1 LSVENCEKDGIP
13 NYEGDQEKEATQQH
27 TSPQVD
33 QEKEATQQ
41 HTSPQVDQEK
51 EATQQHTSP
60 QVDEEQRYIIHL
72 ENELSHAQVEC
83 QKAKEEAHNNMNKLR
98 YLMADFD
105 NYRKRT
111 EKQVESKINQGKA
124 ELILKFV
131 SIHDDLSRAI
141 GTAKQSKSDEVVI
154 EGLEGILRNVDTL
167 FDAEGVKEIET
178 TGTPF
183 DPNIHDAISFK
194 YDDTVP
200 ENTVIT
206 EIRKG
211 YMISDKVLR
220 PSLVEISKRIVK
232 NSAIDSNRTKGD

>member
-1 LSVENCEKDGIP
+1 LSVENCEKDSVSNSDG
-13 NYEGDQEKEATQQH
+13 EGEEVIQQGSSHDEKDQDY
-27 TSPQVD
+27 V
-33 QEKEATQQ
+33 
-41 HTSPQVDQEK
+41 
-51 EATQQHTSP
+51 
-60 QVDEEQRYIIHL
+60 INL
-72 ENELSHAQVEC
+72 ENQLSQTEEER
-83 QKAKEEAHNNMNKLR
+83 QKAKEEADNNLNKLR

-105 NYRKRT
+105 NYRKRM
-111 EKQVESKINQGKA
+111 ERQVESKINQGKA

-131 SIHDDLSRAI
+131 SIHDDLSRAVE
-141 GTAKQSKSDEVVI
+141 TAKQGKSEQVVI
-154 EGLEGILRNVDTL
+154 EGLEGILRNVETL

-200 ENTVIT
+200 ENTVIA

-220 PSLVEISKRIVK
+220 PSLVEISKKIVK
-232 NSAIDSNRTKGD
+232 NSVNESNRTKGD

>member
-1 LSVENCEKDGIP
+1 MSVENCEKDSVSNSDG
-13 NYEGDQEKEATQQH
+13 EGEEVIQQGSSHDEKDQ
-27 TSPQVD
+27 D
-33 QEKEATQQ
+33 
-41 HTSPQVDQEK
+41 
-51 EATQQHTSP
+51 
-60 QVDEEQRYIIHL
+60 YIINL
-72 ENELSHAQVEC
+72 ENQLSQTEEER
-83 QKAKEEAHNNMNKLR
+83 QKAKEEADNNLNKLR

-105 NYRKRT
+105 NYRKRM
-111 EKQVESKINQGKA
+111 ERQVESKINQGKA

-131 SIHDDLSRAI
+131 SIHDDLSRAVE
-141 GTAKQSKSDEVVI
+141 TAKQGKSEQVVI
-154 EGLEGILRNVDTL
+154 EGLESILRNVETL

-200 ENTVIT
+200 ENTVIA

-220 PSLVEISKRIVK
+220 PSLVEISKKIVK
-232 NSAIDSNRTKGD
+232 NSVNESNRTKGD

>member
-1 LSVENCEKDGIP
+1 MSVENCEKD
-13 NYEGDQEKEATQQH
+13 NASNNEGDEEVEVVQQQQQP
-27 TSPQVD
+27 SPQED
-33 QEKEATQQ
+33 KER
-41 HTSPQVDQEK
+41 E
-51 EATQQHTSP
+51 
-60 QVDEEQRYIIHL
+60 YIVHL
-72 ENELSHAQVEC
+72 ENELSQAEAERQR
-83 QKAKEEAHNNMNKLR
+83 AKEEADNNLNKLR

-105 NYRKRT
+105 NYRKRM
-111 EKQVESKINQGKA
+111 ERQIESKINQGKA

-141 GTAKQSKSDEVVI
+141 ETAKQGKSDQVVI
-154 EGLEGILRNVDTL
+154 QGLEGILRNVETL

-200 ENTVIT
+200 ENTVIA

-211 YMISDKVLR
+211 YMMSDKVLR

>member
-1 LSVENCEKDGIP
+1 LSVENCEKD
-13 NYEGDQEKEATQQH
+13 NASNNEGDEEVEVVQQYP
-27 TSPQVD
+27 SPQED
-33 QEKEATQQ
+33 KEQE
-41 HTSPQVDQEK
+41 HIV
-51 EATQQHTSP
+51 
-60 QVDEEQRYIIHL
+60 HL
-72 ENELSHAQVEC
+72 ENELSQAEAERQR
-83 QKAKEEAHNNMNKLR
+83 AKEEADNNLNKLK

-105 NYRKRT
+105 NYRKRM
-111 EKQVESKINQGKA
+111 ERQIESKINQGKA

-141 GTAKQSKSDEVVI
+141 ETAKQGKSDQVVI
-154 EGLEGILRNVDTL
+154 QGLEGILRNVETL

-200 ENTVIT
+200 ENTVIA

-211 YMISDKVLR
+211 YMMSDKVLR

>member
-1 LSVENCEKDGIP
+1 LSVENCEKDNTSDDAGEEE
-13 NYEGDQEKEATQQH
+13 EGVIKQQP
-27 TSPQVD
+27 SPQKNKE
-33 QEKEATQQ
+33 QE
-41 HTSPQVDQEK
+41 
-51 EATQQHTSP
+51 
-60 QVDEEQRYIIHL
+60 YIVHL
-72 ENELSHAQVEC
+72 ENELSRAEADR
-83 QKAKEEAHNNMNKLR
+83 QKAKEEADNNMNKLR

-105 NYRKRT
+105 NYRKRMERQT
-111 EKQVESKINQGKA
+111 ESKINQGKA

-141 GTAKQSKSDEVVI
+141 KTARQDKSDQVVI
-154 EGLEGILRNVDTL
+154 QGLEGILRNVESL

-200 ENTVIT
+200 ENTVIS

-211 YMISDKVLR
+211 YMMSDKVLR

-232 NSAIDSNRTKGD
+232 NSATDSNRTKGD

>member
-1 LSVENCEKDGIP
+1 MSVENCEKD
-13 NYEGDQEKEATQQH
+13 NTSSNEGQEEEEVIQRQP
-27 TSPQVD
+27 SPPED
-33 QEKEATQQ
+33 KNQE
-41 HTSPQVDQEK
+41 
-51 EATQQHTSP
+51 
-60 QVDEEQRYIIHL
+60 YIIYL
-72 ENELSHAQVEC
+72 ENELSRAEVER
-83 QKAKEEAHNNMNKLR
+83 QKAKEEADNNMNKLR

-105 NYRKRT
+105 NYRKRM
-111 EKQVESKINQGKA
+111 EKQIESKINQGKA

-141 GTAKQSKSDEVVI
+141 ETAKQDKSDQVVI
-154 EGLEGILRNVDTL
+154 EGLEGILRNAETL

-178 TGTPF
+178 IGTPF

-200 ENTVIT
+200 ENTVIA

-232 NSAIDSNRTKGD
+232 NTAIDSNRIKGD

>member
-1 LSVENCEKDGIP
+1 MSVENCEKDKASSNEREEEAEEDVQQQSP
-13 NYEGDQEKEATQQH
+13 PREGKDQE
-27 TSPQVD
+27 
-33 QEKEATQQ
+33 
-41 HTSPQVDQEK
+41 
-51 EATQQHTSP
+51 
-60 QVDEEQRYIIHL
+60 YIIHL
-72 ENELSHAQVEC
+72 ENELSQAEVER
-83 QKAKEEAHNNMNKLR
+83 QKALEEADNNMNKLR

-105 NYRKRT
+105 NYRKRM
-111 EKQVESKINQGKA
+111 EKQIESKINQGKA

-141 GTAKQSKSDEVVI
+141 ETAKQGKSDQVVV
-154 EGLEGILRNVDTL
+154 EGLEGILRNVETL

-183 DPNIHDAISFK
+183 DPNIHDAISFR

-200 ENTVIT
+200 ENTVIA

-232 NSAIDSNRTKGD
+232 NTAIDSNRTKGD

>member
-1 LSVENCEKDGIP
+1 LSVENCEKD
-13 NYEGDQEKEATQQH
+13 NTSNNEGDEEVEVVQQQQQQP
-27 TSPQVD
+27 SPQED
-33 QEKEATQQ
+33 KEQE
-41 HTSPQVDQEK
+41 
-51 EATQQHTSP
+51 
-60 QVDEEQRYIIHL
+60 YIVHL
-72 ENELSHAQVEC
+72 ENELSQAEAERQR
-83 QKAKEEAHNNMNKLR
+83 AKKEADNNLNKLR

-105 NYRKRT
+105 NYRKRM
-111 EKQVESKINQGKA
+111 ERQIESKINQGKA

-141 GTAKQSKSDEVVI
+141 ETAKQGKSDQVVI
-154 EGLEGILRNVDTL
+154 QGLEGILRNVETL

-200 ENTVIT
+200 ENTVIA

-211 YMISDKVLR
+211 YMMSDKVLR

>member
-1 LSVENCEKDGIP
+1 MSVENCEKDNP
-13 NYEGDQEKEATQQH
+13 SDNEGQGDKEDEEKEAIPEQP
-27 TSPQVD
+27 SPVEDKD
-33 QEKEATQQ
+33 QE
-41 HTSPQVDQEK
+41 
-51 EATQQHTSP
+51 
-60 QVDEEQRYIIHL
+60 YIIHL
-72 ENELSHAQVEC
+72 ENKLAQSEIER
-83 QKAKEEAHNNMNKLR
+83 QKAKEAADNNLNKLR

-105 NYRKRT
+105 NFRKRT
-111 EKQVESKINQGKA
+111 EMQIESKLNQGKA
-124 ELILKFV
+124 ALILKFV

-141 GTAKQSKSDEVVI
+141 ETARQGKSDQVVL
-154 EGLEGILRNVDTL
+154 EGLEGILRNVETL

-194 YDDTVP
+194 YDDSVP
-200 ENTVIT
+200 ENTVIA

-232 NSAIDSNRTKGD
+232 NTAFDSNRAKGD

>member
-1 LSVENCEKDGIP
+1 MSVENCEKD
-13 NYEGDQEKEATQQH
+13 NASNNEGDEEVEVVQQQP
-27 TSPQVD
+27 SPQED
-33 QEKEATQQ
+33 KEQE
-41 HTSPQVDQEK
+41 
-51 EATQQHTSP
+51 
-60 QVDEEQRYIIHL
+60 YIVHL
-72 ENELSHAQVEC
+72 ENELSQAEAERQR
-83 QKAKEEAHNNMNKLR
+83 AKKEADNNLNKLR

-105 NYRKRT
+105 NYRKRM
-111 EKQVESKINQGKA
+111 ERQIESKINQGKA

-141 GTAKQSKSDEVVI
+141 ETAKQGKSDQVVI
-154 EGLEGILRNVDTL
+154 QGLEGILRNVETL

-200 ENTVIT
+200 ENTVIA

-211 YMISDKVLR
+211 YMMSDKVLR

>member
-1 LSVENCEKDGIP
+1 LSVENCEKDSISNSDG
-13 NYEGDQEKEATQQH
+13 EGEEVIQQGSSHDEKDQ
-27 TSPQVD
+27 D
-33 QEKEATQQ
+33 
-41 HTSPQVDQEK
+41 
-51 EATQQHTSP
+51 
-60 QVDEEQRYIIHL
+60 YIINL
-72 ENELSHAQVEC
+72 ENQLSQIEEER
-83 QKAKEEAHNNMNKLR
+83 QKEKEEADNNLNKLS

-105 NYRKRT
+105 NYRKRM
-111 EKQVESKINQGKA
+111 ERQVESKINQGKA

-131 SIHDDLSRAI
+131 SIHDDLSRAVE
-141 GTAKQSKSDEVVI
+141 TAKQGKSEQVVI
-154 EGLEGILRNVDTL
+154 EGLEGILRNVETL

-220 PSLVEISKRIVK
+220 PSLVEISKKIVK
-232 NSAIDSNRTKGD
+232 NSVNESNRTKGD

>member
-1 LSVENCEKDGIP
+1 MSVENCEKDNP
-13 NYEGDQEKEATQQH
+13 SNNEGQEDEEEEEEVLKQQQPSPVEDKDQE
-27 TSPQVD
+27 
-33 QEKEATQQ
+33 
-41 HTSPQVDQEK
+41 
-51 EATQQHTSP
+51 
-60 QVDEEQRYIIHL
+60 YIIHL
-72 ENELSHAQVEC
+72 EKKLSQAEIER
-83 QKAKEEAHNNMNKLR
+83 QKAKEEADNNLNKLR

-111 EKQVESKINQGKA
+111 ERQIESKLNQGKA

-131 SIHDDLSRAI
+131 PIHDDLCRAI
-141 GTAKQSKSDEVVI
+141 ETAKQGNSDQVVV
-154 EGLEGILRNVDTL
+154 EGLEGILRNVETL

-194 YDDTVP
+194 YDDSVP
-200 ENTVIT
+200 ENTVIA

-220 PSLVEISKRIVK
+220 PSLVEISKSIVK
-232 NSAIDSNRTKGD
+232 NTAIDSNRAKGD

>member
-1 LSVENCEKDGIP
+1 MSVENCEKDSVSNSDG
-13 NYEGDQEKEATQQH
+13 EGEEVIQQGSSHDEKDQ
-27 TSPQVD
+27 D
-33 QEKEATQQ
+33 
-41 HTSPQVDQEK
+41 
-51 EATQQHTSP
+51 
-60 QVDEEQRYIIHL
+60 YIINL
-72 ENELSHAQVEC
+72 ENKLSQTEEEC
-83 QKAKEEAHNNMNKLR
+83 QKAKEEADNNLNKLR

-105 NYRKRT
+105 NYRKRI
-111 EKQVESKINQGKA
+111 ERQVESKINQGKA

-131 SIHDDLSRAI
+131 SIHDDLSRAVE
-141 GTAKQSKSDEVVI
+141 TAKQGKSEQVVI
-154 EGLEGILRNVDTL
+154 EGLEGILRNVETL

-200 ENTVIT
+200 ENTVIA

-220 PSLVEISKRIVK
+220 PSLVEISKKIVK
-232 NSAIDSNRTKGD
+232 NSVNESNRTKGD

>member
-1 LSVENCEKDGIP
+1 MSVENCEKDNAP
-13 NYEGDQEKEATQQH
+13 NNEGEEEEEVIQQSSPQDDKDQE
-27 TSPQVD
+27 
-33 QEKEATQQ
+33 
-41 HTSPQVDQEK
+41 
-51 EATQQHTSP
+51 
-60 QVDEEQRYIIHL
+60 YIIRL
-72 ENELSHAQVEC
+72 ENELSQVEVER
-83 QKAKEEAHNNMNKLR
+83 QKAKEEADSNMNKLR

-105 NYRKRT
+105 NYRKRM
-111 EKQVESKINQGKA
+111 ESQVESKINQGKA
-124 ELILKFV
+124 ELILRFV
-131 SIHDDLSRAI
+131 SIHDDLSRAVE
-141 GTAKQSKSDEVVI
+141 TAKQGKSETVVI
-154 EGLEGILRNVDTL
+154 EGLEGILRNVETL
-167 FDAEGVKEIET
+167 FNAEGVKEIET

-232 NSAIDSNRTKGD
+232 NSLNDSNRTKGD

>member
-1 LSVENCEKDGIP
+1 MSVENCEKD
-13 NYEGDQEKEATQQH
+13 NASNNEGDEEVEVVQQQP
-27 TSPQVD
+27 SPQED
-33 QEKEATQQ
+33 KEQE
-41 HTSPQVDQEK
+41 
-51 EATQQHTSP
+51 
-60 QVDEEQRYIIHL
+60 YIVHL
-72 ENELSHAQVEC
+72 ENELSQAEAERQR
-83 QKAKEEAHNNMNKLR
+83 AKKEADNNLNKLR

-105 NYRKRT
+105 NYRKRM
-111 EKQVESKINQGKA
+111 ERQIESKINQGKA

-141 GTAKQSKSDEVVI
+141 ETAKQGKSDQVVI
-154 EGLEGILRNVDTL
+154 QGLEGILRNVETL

-200 ENTVIT
+200 ENTVIA

-211 YMISDKVLR
+211 YMMSDKVLR

-232 NSAIDSNRTKGD
+232 NSANDSNRTKGD

>member
-1 LSVENCEKDGIP
+1 LSVENCEKDNP
-13 NYEGDQEKEATQQH
+13 SNNEGQEDEEEEEEVLKQQQPSPVEDKDQE
-27 TSPQVD
+27 
-33 QEKEATQQ
+33 
-41 HTSPQVDQEK
+41 
-51 EATQQHTSP
+51 
-60 QVDEEQRYIIHL
+60 YIIHL
-72 ENELSHAQVEC
+72 ENKLSQAEIER
-83 QKAKEEAHNNMNKLR
+83 QKAKEEADNNLNKLR

-111 EKQVESKINQGKA
+111 ERQIESKLNQGKA

-141 GTAKQSKSDEVVI
+141 ETAKQGNSNQVVV
-154 EGLEGILRNVDTL
+154 EGLEGILRNVETL

-194 YDDTVP
+194 YDDSVP
-200 ENTVIT
+200 ENTVIA

-220 PSLVEISKRIVK
+220 PSLVEISKSIVK
-232 NSAIDSNRTKGD
+232 NTAIDSNRAKGD

>member
-1 LSVENCEKDGIP
+1 LSVENCEKDSVSNSDG
-13 NYEGDQEKEATQQH
+13 EGEEVIQQGSSHDEKDQ
-27 TSPQVD
+27 D
-33 QEKEATQQ
+33 
-41 HTSPQVDQEK
+41 
-51 EATQQHTSP
+51 
-60 QVDEEQRYIIHL
+60 YIINL
-72 ENELSHAQVEC
+72 ENQLSQTEEEC
-83 QKAKEEAHNNMNKLR
+83 QKAKEEADNNLNKLR

-105 NYRKRT
+105 NYRKRI
-111 EKQVESKINQGKA
+111 ERQVESKINQGKA

-131 SIHDDLSRAI
+131 SIHDDLSRAVE
-141 GTAKQSKSDEVVI
+141 TAKQGKSEQVVI
-154 EGLEGILRNVDTL
+154 EGLEGILRNVETL

-200 ENTVIT
+200 ENTVIA

-220 PSLVEISKRIVK
+220 PSLVEISKKIVK
-232 NSAIDSNRTKGD
+232 NSVNESNRTKGD

>member
-1 LSVENCEKDGIP
+1 MSVENCEKDSVSNSDG
-13 NYEGDQEKEATQQH
+13 EGEEVIQQGSSHDEKDQE
-27 TSPQVD
+27 
-33 QEKEATQQ
+33 
-41 HTSPQVDQEK
+41 
-51 EATQQHTSP
+51 
-60 QVDEEQRYIIHL
+60 YIIRI
-72 ENELSHAQVEC
+72 ENELSQAEVER
-83 QKAKEEAHNNMNKLR
+83 QKAKEEADSNMNKLR

-105 NYRKRT
+105 NYRKRM
-111 EKQVESKINQGKA
+111 ESQVESKINQGKA
-124 ELILKFV
+124 ELILRFI
-131 SIHDDLSRAI
+131 SIHDDLSRAVE
-141 GTAKQSKSDEVVI
+141 TAKQGKSETVVI
-154 EGLEGILRNVDTL
+154 EGLEGILRNVETL

-232 NSAIDSNRTKGD
+232 NSLNDSNRTKGD

>member
-1 LSVENCEKDGIP
+1 LSVENCEKD
-13 NYEGDQEKEATQQH
+13 NTSDDAQEEEEGVIKQQP
-27 TSPQVD
+27 SPQKNKE
-33 QEKEATQQ
+33 QE
-41 HTSPQVDQEK
+41 
-51 EATQQHTSP
+51 
-60 QVDEEQRYIIHL
+60 YIVHL
-72 ENELSHAQVEC
+72 ENELSRAEEDR
-83 QKAKEEAHNNMNKLR
+83 QKAKEEADNNMNKLR

-105 NYRKRT
+105 NYRKRMERQT
-111 EKQVESKINQGKA
+111 ESKINQGKA

-141 GTAKQSKSDEVVI
+141 ETARQGKSDQVVI
-154 EGLEGILRNVDTL
+154 QGLEGILRNVESL

-200 ENTVIT
+200 ENTVIS

-211 YMISDKVLR
+211 YMMSDKVLR

-232 NSAIDSNRTKGD
+232 NSATDSNRTKGD

>member
-1 LSVENCEKDGIP
+1 LSVENCEKDSVSNSDG
-13 NYEGDQEKEATQQH
+13 EGEEVIQQGSSHDEKDQ
-27 TSPQVD
+27 D
-33 QEKEATQQ
+33 
-41 HTSPQVDQEK
+41 
-51 EATQQHTSP
+51 
-60 QVDEEQRYIIHL
+60 YIINL
-72 ENELSHAQVEC
+72 ENQLSQTEEER
-83 QKAKEEAHNNMNKLR
+83 QKAKEEADNNLNRLR

-105 NYRKRT
+105 NYRKRM
-111 EKQVESKINQGKA
+111 ERQVESKINQGKA

-131 SIHDDLSRAI
+131 SIQDDLSRAVE
-141 GTAKQSKSDEVVI
+141 TAKQGKSEQVVI
-154 EGLEGILRNVDTL
+154 EGLEGILRNVETL

-200 ENTVIT
+200 ENTVIA

-220 PSLVEISKRIVK
+220 PSLVEISKKIVK
-232 NSAIDSNRTKGD
+232 NSVNESNRTKGD

>member
-1 LSVENCEKDGIP
+1 MSVENCEKDSVSNSDG
-13 NYEGDQEKEATQQH
+13 EGEEVIQQGSSHDEKDH
-27 TSPQVD
+27 D
-33 QEKEATQQ
+33 
-41 HTSPQVDQEK
+41 
-51 EATQQHTSP
+51 
-60 QVDEEQRYIIHL
+60 YIINL
-72 ENELSHAQVEC
+72 ENQLSQTEEER
-83 QKAKEEAHNNMNKLR
+83 QKAKEEADNNLNKLR

-105 NYRKRT
+105 NYRKRM
-111 EKQVESKINQGKA
+111 ERQVESKINQGKA

-131 SIHDDLSRAI
+131 SIQDDLSRAVE
-141 GTAKQSKSDEVVI
+141 TAKQGKSEQVVI
-154 EGLEGILRNVDTL
+154 EGLEGILRNVETL

-200 ENTVIT
+200 ENTVIA

-220 PSLVEISKRIVK
+220 PSLVEISKKIVK
-232 NSAIDSNRTKGD
+232 NSVNESNRTKGD